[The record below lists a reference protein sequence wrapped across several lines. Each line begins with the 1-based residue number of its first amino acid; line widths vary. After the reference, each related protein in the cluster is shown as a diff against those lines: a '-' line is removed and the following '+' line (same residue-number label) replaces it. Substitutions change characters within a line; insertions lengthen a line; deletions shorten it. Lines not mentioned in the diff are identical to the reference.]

1 MAIVEGTLEVSKGHG
16 PWRTVL
22 GTEMGA
28 AEAGTA
34 PRATWYGGKHIWG
47 LEQGSRRASGR
58 NVFKRWVG

>member
-16 PWRTVL
+16 PWGTVL

-34 PRATWYGGKHIWG
+34 
-47 LEQGSRRASGR
+47 LEHL
-58 NVFKRWVG
+58 VWW